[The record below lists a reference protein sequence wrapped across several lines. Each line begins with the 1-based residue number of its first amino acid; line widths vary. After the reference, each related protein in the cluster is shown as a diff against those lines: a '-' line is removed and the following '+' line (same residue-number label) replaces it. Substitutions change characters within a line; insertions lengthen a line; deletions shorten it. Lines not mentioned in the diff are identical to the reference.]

1 MSDDVNKRS
10 RFSRQKPKEIQV
22 TFRLLTYKT
31 KSGRSAA
38 GLLVGDTVID
48 IAAASA
54 GGKLPVLASGRSTLE
69 IVKSWEAAL
78 PELERLAADAEAA
91 KAHGVALSSVKVEA
105 PIIPEVIYCTAAN
118 YSDHVK
124 EMQDRAVDKTKFS
137 TYFFLKGPPSR
148 VVVGPGEAFPLPTE
162 HSKTVDWEAELAVV
176 IGKPARNVSLDEAM
190 NHVAGYTIVNDLS
203 ARDHLHREDWPF
215 KTDWFGQKVFD
226 ASAPM
231 GPYIT
236 PRDDVKD
243 LYDLPIRL
251 WVNGELRQDTSTRY
265 MIFNVAE
272 QIVSLSRQL
281 TLQPGDIISTGTGS
295 GVGTVT
301 KSYLKSGD
309 NIRIEIGNLG
319 VLENSIL

>member
-1 MSDDVNKRS
+1 
-10 RFSRQKPKEIQV
+10 
-22 TFRLLTYKT
+22 
-31 KSGRSAA
+31 
-38 GLLVGDTVID
+38 
-48 IAAASA
+48 
-54 GGKLPVLASGRSTLE
+54 
-69 IVKSWEAAL
+69 
-78 PELERLAADAEAA
+78 
-91 KAHGVALSSVKVEA
+91 
-105 PIIPEVIYCTAAN
+105 
-118 YSDHVK
+118 
-124 EMQDRAVDKTKFS
+124 
-137 TYFFLKGPPSR
+137 
-148 VVVGPGEAFPLPTE
+148 
-162 HSKTVDWEAELAVV
+162 
-176 IGKPARNVSLDEAM
+176 
-190 NHVAGYTIVNDLS
+190 
-203 ARDHLHREDWPF
+203 
-215 KTDWFGQKVFD
+215 
-226 ASAPM
+226 M